1 MVGILA
7 FMKKKRSMMRN
18 SVIIFQLAVAASEM
32 VEIFVK
38 EKVCINYALNS
49 NNRYVYRTKNSI
61 HLLDDIILFR
71 FLYLIEMRS
80 YSMRPDCGL
89 GHDDR

>member
-38 EKVCINYALNS
+38 EKSV
-49 NNRYVYRTKNSI
+49 SI
-61 HLLDDIILFR
+61 MH
-71 FLYLIEMRS
+71 
-80 YSMRPDCGL
+80 
-89 GHDDR
+89 